1 MTEQAKTESRVT
13 TTEKTLDLVTEIQRT
28 VVKIN
33 DLLQHK
39 GEAEYLVDLMSD
51 EVIKRYGRE
60 RAVEAAR
67 IVLKESVSQELSKKF
82 TDLWRM
88 FDERYFS
95 GWLLSGLKV
104 HVRYVIDGGP
114 IYDGGAGPS
123 VVHIPA
129 SSEPTLVARMLEE
142 MIQHTVGRDCW
153 ECYRKESNRVH
164 CAGAPMKVEPNMRHL
179 SAEQF
184 VAAATREPTT
194 KEKEWL
200 AQQTDNPPESA
211 WGRSERTEVVATTSS
226 SALQGGS

>member
-1 MTEQAKTESRVT
+1 MTTEQVKTESRAT

-51 EVIKRYGRE
+51 E

-67 IVLKESVSQELSKKF
+67 IVLKESVSQELSKKY

-95 GWLLSGLKV
+95 GWLLSSDKV
-104 HVRYVIDGGP
+104 QVRYVIDGGP
-114 IYDGGAGPS
+114 IYDGGSGPS

-129 SSEPTLVARMLEE
+129 SSEPTLVERMLDE
-142 MIQHTVGRDCW
+142 MIQRTVGRDCW

-164 CAGAPMKVEPNMRHL
+164 FEGAPMSVEPKMRHL
-179 SAEQF
+179 SAEEF
-184 VAAATREPTT
+184 IAAATREPTT
-194 KEKEWL
+194 EEEYMRRLHDKP
-200 AQQTDNPPESA
+200 AQAVPE
-211 WGRSERTEVVATTSS
+211 V
-226 SALQGGS
+226 QN